1 MSRFMLAACVV
12 LVLVPPSV
20 AFAVPVKSMGDVDV
34 SAFTCTATPESSLVR
49 SICYGKGHPNVVVSL
64 KGTWYGYCGVPNA
77 VVQGWLAAQSKGK
90 FYNAKVKGLYDCRTT
105 R

>member
-1 MSRFMLAACVV
+1 MSRFMLAASVV

-20 AFAVPVKSMGDVDV
+20 SFAVPVKYMGDVDLA
-34 SAFTCTATPESSLVR
+34 AFTCVDTPESSLVR

-64 KGTWYGYCGVPNA
+64 QGTWYGYCGVPNA
-77 VVQGWLAAQSKGK
+77 VVQGWLGASSKGT
-90 FYNAKVKGLYDCRTT
+90 FYNANIKYRYDCRTT